1 MFSVWLL
8 CHSHSTHSTVY
19 RASLSLRP
27 FPQSHTLIQQEWRCV
42 RCTSNKSHLTW
53 LTGWLTDCC
62 YHVAES
68 FVLCCVN
75 STCKQSSRVCLYI
88 LPCLIGVE
96 VRGRFIK
103 SDARPIL
110 FIHEHNFLLSL
121 HFFFFAFL
129 LGLLTGESHYG
140 SFWWIK
146 LCCVYV
152 FISARCARI
161 YFRRSFRCVCRLEN
175 QYEYRRNTVN
185 ENWCGRHNGRRNL
198 EQ

>member
-1 MFSVWLL
+1 MHEQQEPYHLTDWLADWLL
-8 CHSHSTHSTVY
+8 LPCG
-19 RASLSLRP
+19 REL
-27 FPQSHTLIQQEWRCV
+27 CV
-42 RCTSNKSHLTW
+42 
-53 LTGWLTDCC
+53 
-62 YHVAES
+62 
-68 FVLCCVN
+68 VLCQLNMQAIVACLP
-75 STCKQSSRVCLYI
+75 LYI

-185 ENWCGRHNGRRNL
+185 ENWCGRHNGRRNS